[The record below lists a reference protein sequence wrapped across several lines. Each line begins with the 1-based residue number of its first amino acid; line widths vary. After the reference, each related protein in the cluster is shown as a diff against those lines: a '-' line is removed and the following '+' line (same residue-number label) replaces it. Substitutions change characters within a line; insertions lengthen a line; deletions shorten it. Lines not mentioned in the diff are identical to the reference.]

1 MDRVL
6 ITGAN
11 RGIGLG
17 LTKTL
22 LANGHHVVAATRRPE
37 ESAEL
42 KALKKQ
48 HGDAITLLKCD
59 VDDAVGVREA
69 AEQLQKYHGSL
80 DVIVNNAAIFPEE
93 GDESILEMDLELIE
107 RAFKTNVIGAAR
119 VIQCFGPLLF
129 ESNRPRILNVSS
141 SLGSISDKHDHGNYA
156 YSISK
161 AALNM
166 FSRACAAEFRSKNAV
181 VVAISPG
188 WVRTDMGGQNA
199 DISAE
204 ESAQSL
210 AHAIAIIGPDENGKF
225 LDRYGKSGKYKW

>member
-225 LDRYGKSGKYKW
+225 LDRHGKSGKYKW

>member
-1 MDRVL
+1 MDTIL
-6 ITGAN
+6 ITGSN

-22 LANGHHVVAATRRPE
+22 LAGGHTVIAAARRPD
-37 ESAEL
+37 ESTEL

-48 HGDAITLLKCD
+48 HTNAITLLKCD
-59 VDDAVGVREA
+59 VDDAAGVREA
-69 AEQLQKYHGSL
+69 AKQLQKHHGRL

-93 GDESILEMDLELIE
+93 GDESILEMDLKLIE

-119 VIQCFGPLLF
+119 VVQSFGPLLLK
-129 ESNRPRILNVSS
+129 SNRPRILNVSS

-166 FSRACAAEFRSKNAV
+166 FSRTCAAELRSKNAV

-188 WVRTDMGGQNA
+188 WVRTDMGGKNA
-199 DISAE
+199 DISVE
-204 ESAQSL
+204 ESAEAL
-210 AHAIAIIGPDENGKF
+210 AHAIATIGPDENGKF
-225 LDRYGKSGKYKW
+225 LDRHGKSGKYRW